1 MSTVPPA
8 AALPLQVALPL
19 LLLLLLLQPT
29 AARAIAA
36 KAAIAV
42 VRLMIFLSSFEVVR
56 LPRSVVTGLVRAH
69 GRAAAGMAGLTK
81 SLYGGCAAP
90 GAGSGTDPGPGE
102 RRGRHLRRFP
112 HPGAEPTCPPP
123 VC

>member
-1 MSTVPPA
+1 MSTVLPPA
-8 AALPLQVALPL
+8 AALPLLVALPLL

-69 GRAAAGMAGLTK
+69 GLAAAGDGR
-81 SLYGGCAAP
+81 SDEVPYGGRTAL
-90 GAGSGTDPGPGE
+90 GADPGPGE
-102 RRGRHLRRFP
+102 RRGRHLSL
-112 HPGAEPTCPPP
+112 
-123 VC
+123 